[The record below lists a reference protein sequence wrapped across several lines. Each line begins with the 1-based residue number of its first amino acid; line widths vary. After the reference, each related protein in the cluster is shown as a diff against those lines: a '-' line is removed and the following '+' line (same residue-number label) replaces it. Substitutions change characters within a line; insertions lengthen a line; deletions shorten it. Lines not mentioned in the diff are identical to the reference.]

1 MLLASDFNTYV
12 SFYNNVKIT
21 VTVARPHTNDF
32 KIKVKSLNSS
42 VLVKRMM
49 KNTFQIKKTIYK
61 IQIVIKL
68 NTTANQTFP
77 RTFLPHLIAKIYLR
91 KDGEVSCYFTDSKM
105 YHFSRQHVTPTELL
119 QQR

>member
-12 SFYNNVKIT
+12 SFHNNVKIT
-21 VTVARPHTNDF
+21 VPVTRPHTNNF
-32 KIKVKSLNSS
+32 EIKVKSLNSS

-68 NTTANQTFP
+68 NTMTNQMFP
-77 RTFLPHLIAKIYLR
+77 KTFLPHLIAKIYLR
-91 KDGEVSCYFTDSKM
+91 KDGEVSFYFTGLKM
-105 YHFSRQHVTPTELL
+105 YHFARQRITPTELL
-119 QQR
+119 EQI